1 MPKKSSILAAAALA
15 LCGYTLYS
23 DSIDI
28 NGHSSLRTT
37 NANDGPSRTLSAE
50 EEEEYD
56 LTKRIG
62 T

>member
-1 MPKKSSILAAAALA
+1 MPKKTSILAAAVLT
-15 LCGYTLYS
+15 LFGYTFNS
-23 DSIDI
+23 GSI
-28 NGHSSLRTT
+28 NSTSSLRST
-37 NANDGPSRTLSAE
+37 NANDGPPRAVAAE